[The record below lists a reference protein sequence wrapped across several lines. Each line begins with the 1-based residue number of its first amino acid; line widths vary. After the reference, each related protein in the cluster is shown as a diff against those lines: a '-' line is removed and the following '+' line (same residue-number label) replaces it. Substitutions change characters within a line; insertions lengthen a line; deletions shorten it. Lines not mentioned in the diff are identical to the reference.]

1 MVNVEIRE
9 FNRAG
14 LQEFD
19 QLLDKLKDN
28 PSLAQWNKKLRS
40 EIDEILFNDEFT
52 SEFEEGYE
60 IDREIEFKNRYDF
73 GKYLYEIFRSK
84 HVEKEIGM
92 LSWLALLYFDQVC
105 KKSDKSNRLQIL
117 SKYRYIPEIEN
128 SWRFYRHLVLT
139 PILVW
144 QRLKEDSILLLS
156 NPLHESGDA
165 IEQLMSRQDFIANEN
180 ILTVARK
187 LFFDEQKKKPK
198 PRAFSDSEPGN
209 AKRLARDIVPQ
220 LSMTYDL
227 YETPIN
233 VIMELLPEE
242 FDEWK
247 KKKKN

>member
-1 MVNVEIRE
+1 MAIVKLRE

-14 LQEFD
+14 LKKFEN
-19 QLLDKLKDN
+19 LLDKLKDN
-28 PSLAQWNKKLRS
+28 PSLAQWNDKLRGD
-40 EIDEILFNDEFT
+40 IDEILFSNEFT
-52 SEFEEGYE
+52 SEFGEDYE
-60 IDREIEFKNRYDF
+60 IDKSKKFENRYDF
-73 GKYLYEIFRSK
+73 GKYLYGIFRNR

-92 LSWLALLYFDQVC
+92 LSWLALLFFDQIC

-156 NPLHESGDA
+156 NPLYQSGDA
-165 IEQLMSRQDFIANEN
+165 VEQLMSRQDFIANDN
-180 ILTVARK
+180 ILSVTRK
-187 LFFDEQKKKPK
+187 LYFDEEKKRPK

-220 LSMTYDL
+220 LSMTHDL
-227 YETPIN
+227 YEAPIN
-233 VIMELLPEE
+233 QIMNLLPEE
-242 FDEWK
+242 FNSWK
-247 KKKKN
+247 N